1 MNTFKDMLRYLRTS
15 RNLTQSELAKIIGV
29 SPSAVGMYES
39 GERQPNFEIEE
50 KIADYFNVTL
60 DTLRGKASQ
69 ASPIEF
75 EKLTKVN
82 QEKLLAYYQALI
94 DTQGD

>member
-1 MNTFKDMLRYLRTS
+1 M
-15 RNLTQSELAKIIGV
+15 TQAELAKVIGV
-29 SPSAVGMYES
+29 SPSTVGMYES

-60 DTLRGKASQ
+60 DILRGKSNTS
-69 ASPIEF
+69 SPIEF

-94 DTQGD
+94 DTQGE

>member
-60 DTLRGKASQ
+60 DTLRGKTSPV
-69 ASPIEF
+69 SPIEF

-94 DTQGD
+94 DTQGE

>member
-1 MNTFKDMLRYLRTS
+1 MNTFKDMLRYLRNS

-60 DTLRGKASQ
+60 DTLRGKTSPV
-69 ASPIEF
+69 SPIEF